1 MVHEDKVDYFT
12 VLLCSPLKSR
22 MDLTQ
27 SLVHVE
33 TVLHTG
39 KGCEK
44 VYTYVI
50 KTLESIGSLLS
61 HFSDLK
67 WLQKTKVTG

>member
-1 MVHEDKVDYFT
+1 MANEDEVDYFT

-33 TVLHTG
+33 TVPHTG

-44 VYTYVI
+44 VYYLCN
-50 KTLESIGSLLS
+50 KDSGEYR
-61 HFSDLK
+61 
-67 WLQKTKVTG
+67 

>member
-1 MVHEDKVDYFT
+1 MVVFKDDCFT

-33 TVLHTG
+33 TTPHTA

-44 VYTYVI
+44 VY
-50 KTLESIGSLLS
+50 SLCNEDS
-61 HFSDLK
+61 GEYRWSLK
-67 WLQKTKVTG
+67 QI